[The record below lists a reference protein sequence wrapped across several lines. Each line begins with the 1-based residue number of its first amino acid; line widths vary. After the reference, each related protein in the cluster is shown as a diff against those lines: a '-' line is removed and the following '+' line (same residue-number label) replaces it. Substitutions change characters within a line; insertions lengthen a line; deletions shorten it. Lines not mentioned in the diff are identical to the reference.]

1 MHGQARTDEESL
13 NKGRIRLPKMAKVS
27 FSVDIF
33 YRWKGYEVLHL
44 PTYRVFSK
52 L

>member
-27 FSVDIF
+27 SSVTFEF
-33 YRWKGYEVLHL
+33 YLQNF
-44 PTYRVFSK
+44 RVH
-52 L
+52 